1 MSPSFR
7 RNGKPPWMTS
17 RNILDNYSV
26 KSYVNS
32 IRIHKLGKNMKY
44 RNKKILDKAIL
55 PTVIYNR

>member
-1 MSPSFR
+1 
-7 RNGKPPWMTS
+7 MTS